1 MIGPE
6 FTVTCP
12 VSNADMESASSPGDN
27 DISYLEDE
35 IERLRQ
41 QMESIKSKRVK
52 LV

>member
-12 VSNADMESASSPGDN
+12 VSNAEMESASSPGDN
-27 DISYLEDE
+27 DIGYLEDE